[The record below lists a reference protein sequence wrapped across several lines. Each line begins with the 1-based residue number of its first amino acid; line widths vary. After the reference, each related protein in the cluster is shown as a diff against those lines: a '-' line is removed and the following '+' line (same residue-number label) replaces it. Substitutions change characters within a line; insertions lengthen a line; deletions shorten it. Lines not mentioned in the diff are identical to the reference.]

1 MKKIL
6 TLLLFLSLT
15 LNAKL
20 FSQNFEGTIT
30 WTAKMEITDPQ
41 RKKQMEDAQK
51 QMSDPTTQAKMKQLE
66 AQLKD
71 PQFKAMME
79 NNPQLKAQIE
89 KMVGAMQTGD
99 VNSMFPKGMTI
110 KIKNED
116 VLSKFDG
123 GMFSQEI
130 LFLQAK
136 NQSYTIDRDSK
147 TYSVMGQSEKKETTN
162 NSNVKVTK
170 TNETKKILNYNCTK
184 YLVETTSN
192 GKTVVQH
199 VWATTDIKDFNFKA
213 LSRQRL
219 TKDQPLFYESID
231 GVPLKMTMDV
241 DGIKID
247 MEVTD
252 ISKGS
257 LPASDFTIPAGFKEV
272 APMFR

>member
-6 TLLLFLSLT
+6 TLVFILVASRVV
-15 LNAKL
+15 AQ
-20 FSQNFEGTIT
+20 SFEGTIT
-30 WTAKMEITDPQ
+30 WTTKMEITDPQ
-41 RKKQMEDAQK
+41 KKKQLEDAQK
-51 QMSDPTTQAKMKQLE
+51 QMNDPATREKMKQLE
-66 AQLKD
+66 AQMKD

-130 LFLQAK
+130 LFLHAK
-136 NQSYTIDRDSK
+136 NQSYTIDRESK
-147 TYSVMGQSEKKETTN
+147 TYSVMSQSEKKETA
-162 NSNVKVTK
+162 SSANVKVTK

-213 LSRQRL
+213 LSRQRIS
-219 TKDQPLFYESID
+219 KDQPLFYENID
-231 GVPLKMTMDV
+231 GVPLKMTMDME
-241 DGIKID
+241 GIKVD

-252 ISKGS
+252 ISKAS
-257 LPASDFTIPAGFKEV
+257 LPTADFTIPTGFKEV

>member
-1 MKKIL
+1 MKKIF
-6 TLLLFLSLT
+6 TLFLFLLT
-15 LNAKL
+15 SQLLA
-20 FSQNFEGTIT
+20 QNFEGTIT
-30 WTAKMEITDPQ
+30 WTTKMEITDPQ
-41 RKKQMEDAQK
+41 KKKQIEDAQK
-51 QMSDPTTQAKMKQLE
+51 QMSDPATQAKMKQLE

-89 KMVGAMQTGD
+89 KMMGAMQTGD

-110 KIKNED
+110 KIKNEN

-130 LFLQAK
+130 LFVKAK
-136 NQSYTIDRDSK
+136 NQSYTLDRESK
-147 TYSVMGQSEKKETTN
+147 TYSVMSQGEKKETNTN
-162 NSNVKVTK
+162 ANVKVTK
-170 TNETKKILNYNCTK
+170 TTETKKILNYNCTK

-199 VWATTDIKDFNFKA
+199 IWATTDIKDFDFKA
-213 LSRQRL
+213 LNKQRI
-219 TKDQPLFYESID
+219 TKDQPLFYENID
-231 GVPLKMTMDV
+231 GVPLKMTMDME
-241 DGIKID
+241 GIKVD

-252 ISKGS
+252 ISKAS
-257 LPASDFTIPAGFKEV
+257 LTESDFSIPAGFKEV